1 MRAPLP
7 VAHNK
12 HRGRGEEALQLKIMT
27 ADGGQLVGATN
38 GRLSRATVTTSL
50 LTHRPLSGMQMSD
63 ISSNIF
69 GGGGILN

>member
-27 ADGGQLVGATN
+27 ADGGQLDGATN
-38 GRLSRATVTTSL
+38 GRLSRATLTTSL
-50 LTHRPLSGMQMSD
+50 LTRWPLSGMQMSD

-69 GGGGILN
+69 GGGRGTF